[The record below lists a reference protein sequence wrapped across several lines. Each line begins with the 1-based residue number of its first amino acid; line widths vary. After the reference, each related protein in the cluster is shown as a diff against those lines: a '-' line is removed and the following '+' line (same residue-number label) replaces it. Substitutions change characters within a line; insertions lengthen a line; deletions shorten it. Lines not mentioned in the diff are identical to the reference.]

1 MFGVDIM
8 LSTPAVLLY
17 RSSPTARHYLLMQ
30 IQPPATSTQIAALNQ
45 QAAPPC
51 ADSTASAL
59 LGWLAVLNHQLGMP
73 GPEFLLPLAPI
84 PSPNTMQ
91 LSSCTQVHIRG

>member
-1 MFGVDIM
+1 
-8 LSTPAVLLY
+8 
-17 RSSPTARHYLLMQ
+17 MQ

-73 GPEFLLPLAPI
+73 GPEFLLPFAPI
-84 PSPNTMQ
+84 PSPQHNAALKLYTSSHQ
-91 LSSCTQVHIRG
+91 GLSTF

>member
-1 MFGVDIM
+1 M

-51 ADSTASAL
+51 ADSMASAL
-59 LGWLAVLNHQLGMP
+59 LEWLEVLNHWVGMP
-73 GPEFLLPLAPI
+73 GPEFSLPLAQI
-84 PSPNTMQ
+84 PFLQHNAAFKLYTSSHQ
-91 LSSCTQVHIRG
+91 GLSMF